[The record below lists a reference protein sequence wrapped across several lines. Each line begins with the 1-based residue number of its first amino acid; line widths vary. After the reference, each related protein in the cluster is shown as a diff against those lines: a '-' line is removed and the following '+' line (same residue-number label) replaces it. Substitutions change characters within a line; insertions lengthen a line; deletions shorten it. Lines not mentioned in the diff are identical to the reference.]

1 MSLVTTNNSI
11 IDEIFLGVS
20 YTLSNR
26 CFLQKEKN
34 CRRINITN
42 IINFLQGQLF
52 TLGDKELKIRLAK
65 K

>member
-20 YTLSNR
+20 CTLSNR
-26 CFLQKEKN
+26 YFLQKEKN

-42 IINFLQGQLF
+42 IINFLQGQF

-65 K
+65 R